1 MRVVSIIA
9 AFAGL
14 AVIGVLVGH
23 FGVEAVIR
31 SLRAIGW
38 SGFLVIC
45 LIHLAVI
52 AVEGVAWR
60 LLVTETPLWI
70 FLLGRLIRDAGSEV
84 LPFSQM
90 GGCVL
95 GARVVALAGVRGT
108 IAAASTMADLTLEF
122 FAKLAYMAVGLS
134 LFVYIRPDKPVA
146 LPIIV
151 GLSATGLFAVAFVVV
166 QRHGMG
172 LFDRFVRILGGG
184 WAERTAA
191 GAAALHAALAGIYQ
205 RRAGLLGGFALHFTC
220 WIVSAVEVWLALRF
234 AQAPLDFATVV
245 VIESML
251 YALRTA
257 AFAIPNAVGVQE
269 GAYVLIG
276 ASFGLTPEMAL
287 AISLLKRARDLAI
300 GLPAL
305 GVWQA
310 VEGGHL
316 WRRVSS
322 LPDRS
327 RWP

>member
-1 MRVVSIIA
+1 MRIVSIIA

-122 FAKLAYMAVGLS
+122 FAKLV
-134 LFVYIRPDKPVA
+134 
-146 LPIIV
+146 
-151 GLSATGLFAVAFVVV
+151 T
-166 QRHGMG
+166 
-172 LFDRFVRILGGG
+172 
-184 WAERTAA
+184 W
-191 GAAALHAALAGIYQ
+191 
-205 RRAGLLGGFALHFTC
+205 LLGSVCLSIFAP
-220 WIVSAVEVWLALRF
+220 IN
-234 AQAPLDFATVV
+234 PL
-245 VIESML
+245 L
-251 YALRTA
+251 C
-257 AFAIPNAVGVQE
+257 
-269 GAYVLIG
+269 
-276 ASFGLTPEMAL
+276 
-287 AISLLKRARDLAI
+287 
-300 GLPAL
+300 
-305 GVWQA
+305 
-310 VEGGHL
+310 
-316 WRRVSS
+316 
-322 LPDRS
+322 RS
-327 RWP
+327 